1 MKQLLFLL
9 LFSFAFSLTSV
20 AQSTSIDSEGIIKT
34 VVSKVLNKVYVL
46 YENRIVTIDLVS
58 MTSKDTVF
66 HDNGIALAELLCIST
81 SNENYFL
88 SPSGGSV
95 FLLKS
100 NSLTRIDNSFEHQMQ
115 TGAAIFVYE
124 NNIYKYGGYGL
135 WSDRNFIT
143 RFDFTTDEWELVSF
157 RNSEIIPVGRR
168 SSIVKVIRDNL
179 YVIGGVQVNE
189 FDPLVNVN
197 SNEVWKFDLVNGLWT
212 LLGEIKDFSEQLVR
226 HPVIDFNEKIIV
238 NNLHDDVLHE
248 IDIIKNKITTY
259 RRTSFSRKLNQG
271 TSPEMNMFYY
281 RNQFYGFL
289 PGVNSPNKM
298 ILSKRN
304 TDEIFGELISE
315 ETFYE
320 NETRLAMMIPTFALL
335 LLLIPL
341 SILVNKRK
349 VIKNR
354 FVIKKGELYFNRQK
368 IALDPLGMTIFTH
381 LAYAKKQV
389 YSKDIIEL
397 INKPHLDY
405 SHSTRILNDTLYK
418 INYKLKTAIKTD
430 NDIIQVSKSTFDKRL
445 KVYEIDKDLLINNA

>member
-1 MKQLLFLL
+1 MKQPLFLL
-9 LFSFAFSLTSV
+9 LFSLTLASV
-20 AQSTSIDSEGIIKT
+20 AQSVAIDREGMIKT
-34 VVSKVLNKVYVL
+34 VVSKELNQVYVL
-46 YENRIVTIDLVS
+46 YENRIVTIDLVTLS
-58 MTSKDTVF
+58 SKDTVF
-66 HDNGIALAELLCIST
+66 DDNGIALAELLSVST
-81 SNENYFL
+81 SNKNYFL

-168 SSIVKVIRDNL
+168 SSIVKVIGDDL
-179 YVIGGVQVNE
+179 YVIGGTQVNE
-189 FDPLVNVN
+189 FDPLIYANT
-197 SNEVWKFDLVNGLWT
+197 NEVWKFDLVKGLWT
-212 LLGEIKDFSEQLVR
+212 LMGEIKNSSDQLIL
-226 HPVIDFNEKIIV
+226 HSVIDFNEMIII
-238 NNLHDDVLHE
+238 NNRVDDLLHE
-248 IDIIKNKITTY
+248 IDIVKNKIRTY

-271 TSPEMNMFYY
+271 ATPDMKMFCY

-304 TDEIFGELISE
+304 TDEIFGELVSE
-315 ETFYE
+315 EAFYE
-320 NETRLAMMIPTFALL
+320 NETSLAMVIPTFALL

-341 SILVNKRK
+341 GIVANKRK
-349 VIKNR
+349 AYKNR
-354 FVIKKGELYFNRQK
+354 LVIKKGELYFNHQK
-368 IALDPLGMTIFTH
+368 ITLEPLGMTIFTH
-381 LAYAKKQV
+381 IVYAQKQV

-397 INKPHLDY
+397 IKKPHLDY
-405 SHSTRILNDTLYK
+405 SHSTRIMNDILYK

-445 KVYEIDKDLLINNA
+445 KVYEIDKDLLIKKA

>member
-1 MKQLLFLL
+1 
-9 LFSFAFSLTSV
+9 
-20 AQSTSIDSEGIIKT
+20 
-34 VVSKVLNKVYVL
+34 
-46 YENRIVTIDLVS
+46 
-58 MTSKDTVF
+58 
-66 HDNGIALAELLCIST
+66 
-81 SNENYFL
+81 
-88 SPSGGSV
+88 
-95 FLLKS
+95 
-100 NSLTRIDNSFEHQMQ
+100 
-115 TGAAIFVYE
+115 
-124 NNIYKYGGYGL
+124 
-135 WSDRNFIT
+135 
-143 RFDFTTDEWELVSF
+143 
-157 RNSEIIPVGRR
+157 
-168 SSIVKVIRDNL
+168 
-179 YVIGGVQVNE
+179 
-189 FDPLVNVN
+189 
-197 SNEVWKFDLVNGLWT
+197 
-212 LLGEIKDFSEQLVR
+212 
-226 HPVIDFNEKIIV
+226 
-238 NNLHDDVLHE
+238 
-248 IDIIKNKITTY
+248 
-259 RRTSFSRKLNQG
+259 
-271 TSPEMNMFYY
+271 
-281 RNQFYGFL
+281 
-289 PGVNSPNKM
+289 M

-304 TDEIFGELISE
+304 TDEIFGEIISE
-315 ETFYE
+315 EAFYE